1 MFLHIYLVHIEYF
14 YEECS
19 HNDKYDRD
27 VFSNNE
33 HSFAAKVPSNVN
45 VIFLVLRV
53 AEFNVPVLIKGETST
68 GKECVEKYIHQAA
81 VGEASPY
88 FR

>member
-1 MFLHIYLVHIEYF
+1 M
-14 YEECS
+14 CS
-19 HNDKYDRD
+19 YNKKHN
-27 VFSNNE
+27 FTTN
-33 HSFAAKVPSNVN
+33 APSNVN

-53 AEFNVPVLIKGETST
+53 AELNVPVLITGETSA